1 MRKCTQTQKNI
12 KEKVDFYAKVFVQ
25 PERDKDGTYIQGWA
39 GPNNSMNTII
49 GIKDTKI
56 DVQVEDIIHI
66 KGEVKDTFEGKM
78 DLEQH

>member
-1 MRKCTQTQKNI
+1 
-12 KEKVDFYAKVFVQ
+12 
-25 PERDKDGTYIQGWA
+25 
-39 GPNNSMNTII
+39 MNTII